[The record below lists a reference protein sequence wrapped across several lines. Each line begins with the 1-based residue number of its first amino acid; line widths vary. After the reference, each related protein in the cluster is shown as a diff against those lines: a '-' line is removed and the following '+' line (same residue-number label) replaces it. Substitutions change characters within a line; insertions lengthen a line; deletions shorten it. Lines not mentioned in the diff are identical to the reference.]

1 MKTGYSGIIF
11 DFNGTLFFDSDK
23 QEESW
28 EIISM
33 RLRGRAFGKQEM
45 QRRMHGR
52 SGKSIFEYLLER
64 DVPDDEVLRLMA
76 EKEEIY
82 RELCLKDRER
92 FHLAPG
98 AVELLDWIKE
108 RRIPRTIATASEIVN
123 VTFFIRSFGLER
135 WFDPEKIVYDDGT
148 LPGKPNPDIYLKAAR
163 SVSLRGRRRCR
174 FGDRSRP
181 AGRRRIHRG
190 NGFRG
195 DGPCG
200 AGATGRRRPGDSQFR
215 RFRPKSL
222 NGWSIGSR
230 RISGRKFTWE

>member
-76 EKEEIY
+76 EKEEI
-82 RELCLKDRER
+82 
-92 FHLAPG
+92 
-98 AVELLDWIKE
+98 
-108 RRIPRTIATASEIVN
+108 
-123 VTFFIRSFGLER
+123 
-135 WFDPEKIVYDDGT
+135 
-148 LPGKPNPDIYLKAAR
+148 
-163 SVSLRGRRRCR
+163 
-174 FGDRSRP
+174 
-181 AGRRRIHRG
+181 
-190 NGFRG
+190 
-195 DGPCG
+195 
-200 AGATGRRRPGDSQFR
+200 
-215 RFRPKSL
+215 
-222 NGWSIGSR
+222 
-230 RISGRKFTWE
+230 

>member
-82 RELCLKDRER
+82 RELCLKDRNCWI
-92 FHLAPG
+92 G
-98 AVELLDWIKE
+98 SKSVES
-108 RRIPRTIATASEIVN
+108 PV
-123 VTFFIRSFGLER
+123 
-135 WFDPEKIVYDDGT
+135 
-148 LPGKPNPDIYLKAAR
+148 
-163 SVSLRGRRRCR
+163 
-174 FGDRSRP
+174 RSRRL
-181 AGRRRIHRG
+181 RRSS
-190 NGFRG
+190 
-195 DGPCG
+195 
-200 AGATGRRRPGDSQFR
+200 T
-215 RFRPKSL
+215 
-222 NGWSIGSR
+222 
-230 RISGRKFTWE
+230 

>member
-1 MKTGYSGIIF
+1 MKKNE
-11 DFNGTLFFDSDK
+11 NGLFGDHFRFQRHAFFDSDK

-98 AVELLDWIKE
+98 SG
-108 RRIPRTIATASEIVN
+108 RIAGIDQRAS
-123 VTFFIRSFGLER
+123 
-135 WFDPEKIVYDDGT
+135 
-148 LPGKPNPDIYLKAAR
+148 NPL
-163 SVSLRGRRRCR
+163 V
-174 FGDRSRP
+174 RSRRL
-181 AGRRRIHRG
+181 RRSS
-190 NGFRG
+190 
-195 DGPCG
+195 
-200 AGATGRRRPGDSQFR
+200 T
-215 RFRPKSL
+215 
-222 NGWSIGSR
+222 
-230 RISGRKFTWE
+230 

>member
-1 MKTGYSGIIF
+1 MKAVLF

-92 FHLAPG
+92 FTWLRERSNCWIG
-98 AVELLDWIKE
+98 SKSVES
-108 RRIPRTIATASEIVN
+108 PV
-123 VTFFIRSFGLER
+123 
-135 WFDPEKIVYDDGT
+135 
-148 LPGKPNPDIYLKAAR
+148 
-163 SVSLRGRRRCR
+163 
-174 FGDRSRP
+174 RSRRL
-181 AGRRRIHRG
+181 RRSS
-190 NGFRG
+190 
-195 DGPCG
+195 
-200 AGATGRRRPGDSQFR
+200 T
-215 RFRPKSL
+215 
-222 NGWSIGSR
+222 
-230 RISGRKFTWE
+230 

>member
-28 EIISM
+28 KIISM

-92 FHLAPG
+92 FHLAP
-98 AVELLDWIKE
+98 
-108 RRIPRTIATASEIVN
+108 RASN
-123 VTFFIRSFGLER
+123 
-135 WFDPEKIVYDDGT
+135 PPYDRDG
-148 LPGKPNPDIYLKAAR
+148 
-163 SVSLRGRRRCR
+163 
-174 FGDRSRP
+174 FGDRQRDLLHP
-181 AGRRRIHRG
+181 
-190 NGFRG
+190 
-195 DGPCG
+195 
-200 AGATGRRRPGDSQFR
+200 
-215 RFRPKSL
+215 
-222 NGWSIGSR
+222 
-230 RISGRKFTWE
+230 

>member
-92 FHLAPG
+92 SNCWIG
-98 AVELLDWIKE
+98 SKSVES
-108 RRIPRTIATASEIVN
+108 PV
-123 VTFFIRSFGLER
+123 
-135 WFDPEKIVYDDGT
+135 
-148 LPGKPNPDIYLKAAR
+148 
-163 SVSLRGRRRCR
+163 
-174 FGDRSRP
+174 RSRRL
-181 AGRRRIHRG
+181 RRSS
-190 NGFRG
+190 
-195 DGPCG
+195 
-200 AGATGRRRPGDSQFR
+200 T
-215 RFRPKSL
+215 
-222 NGWSIGSR
+222 
-230 RISGRKFTWE
+230 